1 MECDTTLTTG
11 EQLRIVVRD
20 TDPAAVDVYDGGQ
33 LVGGAVTLVDA
44 RIRGL
49 AAHPD
54 GALVL
59 VGGRVGKVTRDPSR
73 SWSYKE
79 LTDPSDL
86 VLAGVA
92 DDLAWSEAART
103 TATDAPS

>member
-1 MECDTTLTTG
+1 MDCDTTLTTG
-11 EQLRIVVRD
+11 ERLRIVVR
-20 TDPAAVDVYDGGQ
+20 PGNPSAVDIYDGSR

-59 VGGRVGKVTRDPSR
+59 IGGRVGKVTRDPTA
-73 SWSYKE
+73 SWTYKE
-79 LTDPSDL
+79 VTDPADL
-86 VLAGVA
+86 TLAGVA
-92 DDLAWSEAART
+92 DDPTWS
-103 TATDAPS
+103 ATSPTPSQ

>member
-1 MECDTTLTTG
+1 MECDTTLTNG
-11 EQLRIVVRD
+11 EQLRIAVRD
-20 TDPAAVDVYDGGQ
+20 NDPTAVDVYDNGQ
-33 LVGGAVTLVDA
+33 VVGGAVTLVDA

-59 VGGRVGKVTRDPSR
+59 VGGRVGKVTRDPSN

-79 LTDPSDL
+79 LTDRADL

-92 DDLAWSEAART
+92 DDPVWSAAART
-103 TATDAPS
+103 TAADAPA